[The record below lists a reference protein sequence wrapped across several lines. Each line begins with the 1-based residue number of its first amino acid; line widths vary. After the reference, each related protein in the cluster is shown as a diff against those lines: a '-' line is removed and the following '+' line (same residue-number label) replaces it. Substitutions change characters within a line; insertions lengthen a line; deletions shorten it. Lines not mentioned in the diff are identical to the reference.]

1 MTNRWRYWRGRDL
14 LHNFCESQCVTCI
27 LHFLINCCAW
37 CCSLMIISSFY
48 LWHLKN
54 LYPFWLTPH
63 RGTEICFN
71 PCHHDFLF
79 SFTTKVISFRLIPF
93 HDWLYL
99 QFIKTFLIEPESCQ
113 DEKRRNSWH
122 QGVFSCLCHEGIHCR
137 VSPQIA

>member
-14 LHNFCESQCVTCI
+14 LHNFCESQCVSCI

-71 PCHHDFLF
+71 SCHHDFLF
-79 SFTTKVISFRLIPF
+79 NFTTKVISFRLIPF
-93 HDWLYL
+93 HDWLHL
-99 QFIKTFLIEPESCQ
+99 QLLKHSLSSL
-113 DEKRRNSWH
+113 KVVRMRREW
-122 QGVFSCLCHEGIHCR
+122 VFSCLCHEGIHCR
-137 VSPQIA
+137 VIPKIA